1 VKQSKNKE
9 NGSQGRDKNKENTW
23 KIKAKA
29 RSLEIKRLNKRNTE
43 LLTSRDLWK
52 SKYKNQSIESDESV
66 VVGARHRE
74 RAKRHQYLLAIMLLA
89 IELQKYG
96 TMSLRSC
103 RHCLA
108 SMYVYLGVS
117 GRVPSHTSI
126 RNWVCK
132 SGYYRVQTSGVG
144 QGEQV
149 LYVDESIV
157 FGSDKILLI
166 LGIPKA
172 IIPDERSVS
181 HSDIEVLYVGV
192 SKEWQSE
199 SIESELVKIRQKRDV
214 LYVVSDEGTNL
225 RKAYK
230 TGNFVH
236 VEDCTHVLANHLK
249 RIYGQSVLFESFR
262 KLIGQSRKMYYLS
275 KEKSGYMPPSMR
287 GKLRF
292 ANIFP
297 CVNWAEKCLTKWETL
312 SPIIQKDLAFLKE
325 HEAFI
330 QELVE
335 IEKAFKGTCEILKN
349 KGFGASQKAEICAY
363 LSLLNKSK
371 NVETFI
377 ENIEQYLDS
386 LTQKLAQIREPILLC
401 SSDIIESF
409 FGKFKQKI
417 NPNSKAGLTE
427 FIFTI
432 ANFTKPFSQE
442 EIKNALENVQM
453 ADLIK
458 FKTKKT

>member
-1 VKQSKNKE
+1 VFVKTTKNKG
-9 NGSQGRDKNKENTW
+9 NTSKGRDKNKENTW
-23 KIKAKA
+23 KSKAKA
-29 RSLEIKRLNKRNTE
+29 RGIEIKRLKKRNKE
-43 LLTSRDLWK
+43 LTKSRDLWRNK
-52 SKYKNQSIESDESV
+52 HRSPSIEVPTTESE
-66 VVGARHRE
+66 GRKK
-74 RAKRHQYLLAIMLLA
+74 AKGHQFVLSIVLLVT
-89 IELQKYG
+89 ELQKYG
-96 TMSLRSC
+96 SMSLRGS

-108 SMYVYLGVS
+108 SMLMYLGTT
-117 GRVPSHTSI
+117 GRIPSHTSI

-132 SGYYRVQTSGVG
+132 SGYYRVQTSSNGH
-144 QGEQV
+144 GEQI

-166 LGIPKA
+166 LGITRSSIPK
-172 IIPDERSVS
+172 DRSVK

-192 SKEWQSE
+192 NKEWQSE
-199 SIESELVKIRQKRDV
+199 AIEAELETIRQKRGV
-214 LYVVSDEGTNL
+214 SYIVSDEGTNL

-230 TGNFVH
+230 AGNFVH
-236 VEDCTHVLANHLK
+236 IEDCTHILANHLK
-249 RIYGQSVLFESFR
+249 RIYGQDVLFESFR
-262 KLIGQSRKMYYLS
+262 KLIGQLRKKYYLS

-297 CVNWAEKCLTKWETL
+297 CVNWAEKCLVKWDTL

-325 HEAFI
+325 NEAFI

-349 KGFGASQKAEICAY
+349 KGFGAQQKAEIEAQ
-363 LSLLNKSK
+363 LLLLKKTK
-371 NVETFI
+371 NVQTLSG
-377 ENIEQYLDS
+377 NIDQYLDN
-386 LTQKLAQIREPILLC
+386 LTQKSAQIKEPFLLC
-401 SSDIIESF
+401 CSDIIESY

-432 ANFTKPFSQE
+432 ANFNKPFTQE
-442 EIKNALENVQM
+442 ELKNALEKVQI

-458 FKTKKT
+458 FKSTQK